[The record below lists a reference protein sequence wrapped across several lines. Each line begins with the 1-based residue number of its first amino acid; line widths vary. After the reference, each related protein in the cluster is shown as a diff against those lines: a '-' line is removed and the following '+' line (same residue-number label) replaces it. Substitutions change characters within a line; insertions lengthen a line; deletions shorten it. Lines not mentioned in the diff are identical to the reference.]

1 MMRAITLLVFL
12 GVALCAHS
20 QENQNIEIA
29 KLEAGNFP
37 VYKVIDKGY
46 QEYKLEAATK
56 PWPVEFVKK
65 ETAVS
70 AVLLKRAGIIDEK
83 YEADLP
89 DFPAYYQASTTNI
102 VLTAIDKK
110 IYYYSWSVKTGSK
123 IEYILTSGKP
133 QKYAEEKA
141 TLDAY
146 RASIKEKQTGARS
159 ERIEENAAREAREL
173 LENTLEG
180 KEIKS
185 IRVQAINPP
194 ANVGMLTV
202 VAIGME
208 VELTNG
214 VVLKTKNLG
223 GKTPYTDFETSVKG
237 GDFAG
242 GDFKVA
248 NDSRQ
253 IPTDKIEIT
262 VWSKFDTKK
271 ITGTFTHSLNYK
283 SDLFYN
289 YQGGSGSI
297 GRAAVVGISQ
307 HGGDG
312 KDGRSVSIR
321 VESYKLEG
329 NVILKLSLS
338 DANTGQLLAES
349 KINALNTVTL
359 NVSGGNGGDGVS
371 GKDAYEGN
379 GGNGGNGGD
388 GGNVTLSGNGV
399 AQLKIDVQN
408 KGGRAGNGGVAK
420 VANINTRGANG
431 SAGQPGT
438 LLK

>member
-1 MMRAITLLVFL
+1 MKIVITFLLLLIQCFTY
-12 GVALCAHS
+12 A

-29 KLEAGNFP
+29 KIESGNFQ

-46 QEYKLEAATK
+46 QDYKLEAATK
-56 PWPVEFVKK
+56 PWPVEFIKDGASV
-65 ETAVS
+65 TG
-70 AVLLKRAGIIDEK
+70 VLLKRAGIIDEK

-89 DFPAYYQASTTNI
+89 GFPAYFQNSTSSVVIT
-102 VLTAIDKK
+102 VIDKK

-123 IEYILTSGKP
+123 IDYILTSGKP
-133 QKYAEEKA
+133 LKYSEEKG

-146 RASIKEKQTGARS
+146 RNSIKEKQLSTRS
-159 ERIEENAAREAREL
+159 ERIEENAAREAREQ

-185 IRVQAINPP
+185 IKVQAINLP

-202 VAIGME
+202 VAVGME
-208 VELTNG
+208 VTLTNG
-214 VVLKTKNLG
+214 VILKTKNLG
-223 GKTPYTDFETSVKG
+223 GKTPYTDFEANVKG

-253 IPTDKIEIT
+253 IPNDKIEIS
-262 VWSKFDTKK
+262 VWSKFDKNK
-271 ITGTFTHSLNYK
+271 ITGNFSHTLNYK

-312 KDGRSVSIR
+312 KDGKSVSVR
-321 VESYKLEG
+321 VDLYKLNE
-329 NVILKLSLS
+329 NTILKLSIT
-338 DANTGQLLAES
+338 DANSGQLLNEA
-349 KINALNTVTL
+349 KINSLNKVTL

-371 GKDAYEGN
+371 GRDAYEGN

-388 GGNVTLSGNGV
+388 GGNVSLTGSGV
-399 AQLKIDVQN
+399 AILNVDVQN
-408 KGGRAGNGGVAK
+408 KGGRGGNGGVAK
-420 VANINTRGANG
+420 IANINTRGANG
-431 SAGQPGT
+431 SAGKQGT
-438 LLK
+438 LIK

>member
-1 MMRAITLLVFL
+1 MMKTMAQLLFL
-12 GVALCAHS
+12 GIAFCAYS

-29 KLEAGNFP
+29 KLEAGKFP
-37 VYKVIDKGY
+37 VYKVVEKGY
-46 QEYKLEAATK
+46 QDYKLEAATK
-56 PWPVEFVKK
+56 AWPVDFIKNES
-65 ETAVS
+65 AIS
-70 AVLLKRAGIIDEK
+70 AVLLKRAGIIDER

-89 DFPAYYQASTTNI
+89 AFPAYYQAGTTNI
-102 VLTAIDKK
+102 VVTVLDRK
-110 IYYYSWSVKTGSK
+110 IYYYSWSVKTGAK

-141 TLDAY
+141 LLDAY

-180 KEIKS
+180 KEIKA
-185 IRVQAINPP
+185 IRLQAINLP

-202 VAIGME
+202 VAVGME
-208 VELTNG
+208 VELANG
-214 VVLKTKNLG
+214 TILKTKNLG

-237 GDFAG
+237 GEFAG

-253 IPTDKIEIT
+253 IPNDKIEIS
-262 VWSKFDTKK
+262 VWSRFDPKK
-271 ITGTFTHSLNYK
+271 VTGTFTHLLNYK
-283 SDLFYN
+283 SDLQYN
-289 YQGGSGSI
+289 YQGASGTT
-297 GRAAVVGISQ
+297 GRAAVVGVSQ
-307 HGGDG
+307 HGVDG

-321 VESYKLEG
+321 VDSYKLGSET
-329 NVILKLSLS
+329 ILKLSIS
-338 DANTGQLLAES
+338 DAGTGQLLTES

-359 NVSGGNGGDGVS
+359 NASGGSGGDGVS

-379 GGNGGNGGD
+379 GGNGGNGGK
-388 GGNVTLSGNGV
+388 GGNVTITGNG
-399 AQLKIDVQN
+399 AALLKIDVQN
-408 KGGRAGNGGVAK
+408 KGGRGGNGGVAK
-420 VANINTRGANG
+420 VATVNTRGANG
-431 SAGQPGT
+431 TAGQSGT

>member
-1 MMRAITLLVFL
+1 MMKAIALLLFF
-12 GVALCAHS
+12 GITISAHS
-20 QENQNIEIA
+20 QENQNSEIA
-29 KLEAGNFP
+29 KLDAGNFP
-37 VYKVIDKGY
+37 VYKVVDKGY
-46 QEYKLEAATK
+46 QDYKFEAATK
-56 PWPVEFVKK
+56 PWPVEFVKN

-89 DFPAYYQASTTNI
+89 TFPAYYQASTTNI
-102 VLTAIDKK
+102 VVTVIEKK

-133 QKYAEEKA
+133 KKYAEEKA

-146 RASIKEKQTGARS
+146 RASIKEKQSGARS
-159 ERIEENAAREAREL
+159 ERMEENAAREAREL

-185 IRVQAINPP
+185 IRVQGINLP

-202 VAIGME
+202 IAIGIE

-214 VVLKTKNLG
+214 IILKTKNLG

-253 IPTDKIEIT
+253 IPTDKIEVN
-262 VWSKFDTKK
+262 VWSKFDAKK
-271 ITGTFTHSLNYK
+271 VTGTFTHTLNYK

-321 VESYKLEG
+321 VDSYKLGED
-329 NVILKLSLS
+329 VILKLSLS
-338 DANTGQLLAES
+338 DASTGQLLTES
-349 KINALNTVTL
+349 KINVLNTVTL

-371 GKDAYEGN
+371 GKDAYDGIGGN
-379 GGNGGNGGD
+379 GGSGGNGGN
-388 GGNVTLSGNGV
+388 VSLSGNGTSL
-399 AQLKIDVQN
+399 LKINVQN
-408 KGGRAGNGGVAK
+408 KGGRGGNGGVAK

>member
-1 MMRAITLLVFL
+1 MRATALLLFF
-12 GVALCAHS
+12 GIAFCAYS
-20 QENQNIEIA
+20 QENQNVEIA

-37 VYKVIDKGY
+37 VYKVVDKGY
-46 QEYKLEAATK
+46 GDFKLEAATK
-56 PWPVEFVKK
+56 PWPVDFVKSDA
-65 ETAVS
+65 AVS

-89 DFPAYYQASTTNI
+89 AFPAYYQAGTTNI
-102 VLTAIDKK
+102 VVTVLDKK

-208 VELTNG
+208 VELSNG
-214 VVLKTKNLG
+214 TVLKTKNLG

-237 GDFAG
+237 GEFAG
-242 GDFKVA
+242 GDFKVS

-253 IPTDKIEIT
+253 IPTDKIEIS
-262 VWSKFDTKK
+262 VWSKFDAKK
-271 ITGTFTHSLNYK
+271 VTGTFTHALNYK

-289 YQGGSGSI
+289 YQGASGSI

-321 VESYKLEG
+321 VDSYKFG
-329 NVILKLSLS
+329 VDVILKLSLS
-338 DANTGQLLAES
+338 DANTGQLLTES
-349 KINALNTVTL
+349 KINALNSVTL
-359 NVSGGNGGDGVS
+359 NISGGNGGDGVS
-371 GKDAYEGN
+371 GRDAYEGN
-379 GGNGGNGGD
+379 GGNGGTGGN
-388 GGNVTLSGNGV
+388 GGNVSLSGNGV
-399 AQLKIDVQN
+399 ALLKINVQN
-408 KGGRAGNGGVAK
+408 KGGRGGNGGVAK
-420 VANINTRGANG
+420 VANINTKGANG
-431 SAGQPGT
+431 SAGQSGT